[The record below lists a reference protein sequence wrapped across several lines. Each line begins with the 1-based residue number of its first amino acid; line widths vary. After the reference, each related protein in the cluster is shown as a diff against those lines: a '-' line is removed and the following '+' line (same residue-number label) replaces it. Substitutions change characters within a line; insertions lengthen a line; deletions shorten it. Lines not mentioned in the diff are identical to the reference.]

1 LQTNGIVESVT
12 LAPSPSGRLFFRLK
26 KQRFSLSS
34 KPKKNLRRAGV
45 AGGPGS
51 RLAAARRR
59 CE

>member
-1 LQTNGIVESVT
+1 LQTNSTAESVIS
-12 LAPSPSGRLFFRLK
+12 APASGRLFFRLK

-34 KPKKNLRRAGV
+34 KPKKCLRRVGDAGS
-45 AGGPGS
+45 PGS